1 MSRFRFVA
9 NTRGPESPTKAYRP
23 ATRKQSARSRGLAGR
38 AEDVVICLAT
48 PESDL
53 ACRGQQ
59 NDIPVCPATFGQ
71 VCIRGRARPPLCA
84 GGARGSSP
92 AGLRASAGRWP
103 GQITRIQGR
112 LVRLRE
118 VRLSSRVAKQRRFE
132 MDKRLCGIHI
142 RQGHIP
148 GTGGAREHE
157 QEGKR
162 AAKRDR
168 ARPECTH
175 TASHSFTPGFHAAAL
190 RGEQKS
196 PEL

>member
-38 AEDVVICLAT
+38 AEDGVTCLT
-48 PESDL
+48 MLESDL
-53 ACRGQQ
+53 ACRRQQ
-59 NDIPVCPATFGQ
+59 NDIPLCPATFGQ
-71 VCIRGRARPPLCA
+71 VGIRGRAGPPLCA

-103 GQITRIQGR
+103 GQITRVQRR
-112 LVRLRE
+112 LVRLHE
-118 VRLSSRVAKQRRFE
+118 VRLSSRVAEQRRFD
-132 MDKRLCGIHI
+132 MDKGLCGIHV

-148 GTGGAREHE
+148 GTGGDREHE

-168 ARPECTH
+168 AQPECTH
-175 TASHSFTPGFHAAAL
+175 TAPHSFTPGFHAPHSGAN
-190 RGEQKS
+190 RS
-196 PEL
+196 